1 MHQVQFSGTYALGRK
16 NSSKY
21 TFVYKEL
28 LITGSEFP
36 LSGFFLAV
44 VCTVR
49 KAVGAEQKKI
59 GAKKFPI
66 LHYIMPPVW
75 TIVIDKGNLIFLH
88 NRHIFVI
95 CCIA

>member
-1 MHQVQFSGTYALGRK
+1 MYASSSIFRYALGRK

-49 KAVGAEQKKI
+49 KAVGAEQKKNWSQKI
-59 GAKKFPI
+59 P
-66 LHYIMPPVW
+66 YIALYYAPCV
-75 TIVIDKGNLIFLH
+75 DNSD
-88 NRHIFVI
+88 
-95 CCIA
+95 

>member
-1 MHQVQFSGTYALGRK
+1 MYASSSIFRYALGRK

-44 VCTVR
+44 VCTV
-49 KAVGAEQKKI
+49 KPWEQSRKKI

-95 CCIA
+95 CCCIA

>member
-44 VCTVR
+44 VCTVQVILLEIDC
-49 KAVGAEQKKI
+49 AV
-59 GAKKFPI
+59 FYTN
-66 LHYIMPPVW
+66 LHESFCQFIS
-75 TIVIDKGNLIFLH
+75 
-88 NRHIFVI
+88 
-95 CCIA
+95 